1 MGGEK
6 TKETRLCSMILN
18 IGAGETEYGDVRLDV
33 YRSQTANI
41 VADAEFL
48 PFRDNSFDLVYSR
61 NVLEHLP
68 NPLNAL
74 CEQKRV
80 CKEGGRI
87 SIITDNAGFWAYH
100 ILGHHTRPVLRTGG
114 RDLYHGTRAEDRH
127 YFLFTREHLQNLFD
141 RVGLRITCIDFADF
155 GTIKADLINKFL
167 RCLPFLKNFSHP
179 RIVAVAHKNHS
190 FSQEVN

>member
-1 MGGEK
+1 M
-6 TKETRLCSMILN
+6 MLN

-33 YRSQTANI
+33 YRSQTVNI

-48 PFRDNSFDLVYSR
+48 PFRGNSFDLIYSR

-74 CEQKRV
+74 REQKRV

-100 ILGHHTRPVLRTGG
+100 ILGHHTRPVLRTGE

-127 YFLFTREHLQNLFD
+127 YFLFTREHLQNLLGLA
-141 RVGLRITCIDFADF
+141 GLRIIRIDFMDF
-155 GTIKADLINKFL
+155 GTTKADLINKFL
-167 RCLPFLKNFSHP
+167 RCLPFLRNFSHP
-179 RIVAVAHKNHS
+179 RIIAVAHKNHS
-190 FSQEVN
+190 FSQRGKLM